1 MKLIHMPK
9 SNYVHIVAAIGKC
22 EVAIHLFFYLKIK
35 QINGN
40 SGDQTI
46 ERNET
51 KKETLKNKHIER
63 IRKKRETIC
72 FAAQMYLCSINNC

>member
-1 MKLIHMPK
+1 MPK

-63 IRKKRETIC
+63 IRKKERHHLFRRTNV
-72 FAAQMYLCSINNC
+72 FVLDK